1 MPASEAGSRIAEL
14 EGKRKQL
21 TSGGNLKEK
30 HNNWGSVLL
39 GLGVTFSVLGPVN
52 TYLRTGEWSHAD
64 ESCLQSNLQRQW
76 LRSTCLD
83 ILLLSTTA
91 MHEACACRAS
101 GTGRRTA
108 REALCNVS

>member
-1 MPASEAGSRIAEL
+1 MILTLFLTLQVPPSEAGSRIAEL

-52 TYLRTGEWSHAD
+52 TYLRTGRVLLKIQS
-64 ESCLQSNLQRQW
+64 SC
-76 LRSTCLD
+76 
-83 ILLLSTTA
+83 A
-91 MHEACACRAS
+91 
-101 GTGRRTA
+101 
-108 REALCNVS
+108 V

>member
-14 EGKRKQL
+14 ETKRKQL

-52 TYLRTGEWSHAD
+52 TYLRTGTMPVGAASVGVACHVNAGTSILSDRRWDSA
-64 ESCLQSNLQRQW
+64 
-76 LRSTCLD
+76 
-83 ILLLSTTA
+83 LLLTIRS
-91 MHEACACRAS
+91 ACLHTLHAQARAQD
-101 GTGRRTA
+101 G
-108 REALCNVS
+108 